1 MEKYNERLNDISIIQ
16 LETEG
21 FDKLTDNQKKLAFH
35 LSNAGL
41 WGRFISVDQ
50 GSEYN
55 IPLFNSLIDIYEN
68 LESEHPLHKQIHD
81 TLFTLFAHNG
91 IYHSMS
97 GERLKLPLNQET
109 LLQYSYLYPEPIETI
124 NFICFS
130 PDVKQFRTIQKD
142 GIDVIKES
150 GGNFYK
156 NLTLDEV
163 KVFRKENYPKID
175 SDEVSPFGFN
185 ERLVKD
191 ELGNIHREVISQ
203 NGLYSKYVNEII
215 KHLEM
220 ALEYSEN
227 DKQYQSISTL
237 IEFYRTG
244 SAEDF
249 DKHCVAW
256 TQDRDSDVYFI
267 NGLIESYEDPLG
279 IGCTFESIVA
289 FKNPLQTAKVNK
301 IIENIQWFENNMPF
315 DESFKKD
322 KAIGLSASSVNVISM
337 AGETAPSIP
346 LGINLPNSDWIRK
359 KHGSKSVNLANVAAG
374 RSSSE
379 VQIREALFLPEYQD
393 ILEKYGTLTN
403 NLHTDLHEIAG
414 HGSGKTLEGVNT
426 DDIGVYYSTIEE
438 ARADLVAL
446 YFISN
451 EKLKDFGIYYEDVNV
466 HDAAKAQYVSYI
478 TNGAFGQLRRVEL
491 GKDLTQ
497 AHFRNRQLIANWVLE
512 HADKSKIQL
521 IENNGST
528 FVQINDV
535 QHVKELFGSLL
546 SIVQKIKSTANFEDA
561 QNLVMT
567 YGTTVN
573 QKLHSELLDRMES
586 LNLPKTTGFLTPILY
601 EQNNK
606 VYIEQAENFM
616 VQQIQLYKDFYVLE
630 NQLNKIKKK
639 SI

>member
-1 MEKYNERLNDISIIQ
+1 MQKYSERLNDISILQ
-16 LETEG
+16 LGTEG
-21 FDKLTDNQKKLAFH
+21 FENLTDKQKKLAMH

-50 GSEYN
+50 GSEHN
-55 IPLFNSLIDIYEN
+55 IPLFNALIEFYETTGK
-68 LESEHPLHKQIHD
+68 EHPLSKQLHD

-97 GERLKLPLNQET
+97 GERLNLPLNQEE
-109 LLQYSYLYPEPIETI
+109 LLSYSSLNPQAVKTI
-124 NFICFS
+124 DTICFS
-130 PDVKQFRTIQKD
+130 PDIAQFRTIQKD

-163 KVFRKENYPKID
+163 KNFRKENYPTINN
-175 SDEVSPFGFN
+175 DEVPPFGFN
-185 ERLVKD
+185 ERIVKD
-191 ELGNIHREVISQ
+191 EDGTIHREIISED
-203 NGLYSKYVNEII
+203 GLYSKYVGEII

-220 ALEYSEN
+220 ALEFAEN
-227 DKQYQSISTL
+227 DKQHESISTL
-237 IEFYRTG
+237 ITFYRTG
-244 SAEDF
+244 SAVDF

-256 TQDRDSDVYFI
+256 TQDRDSHIYFI

-301 IIENIQWFENNMPF
+301 IIDNIQWFENNMPF
-315 DESFKKD
+315 DNAFKKE
-322 KAIGLSASSVNVISM
+322 KALGLSASSVNVISM

-374 RSSSE
+374 RSTSE
-379 VQIREALFLPEYQD
+379 VQIREALFLKEYHG
-393 ILEKYGTLTN
+393 ILEKYGIMTN

-446 YFISN
+446 YFMAD
-451 EKLKDFGIYYEDVNV
+451 EKLRDFGVYDSDVSV
-466 HDAAKAQYVSYI
+466 QDAAQAQYVSYL
-478 TNGAFGQLRRVEL
+478 TNGSFGQLRRVEL

-512 HADKSKIQL
+512 HADPSKVQL
-521 IENNGST
+521 VKENNLT
-528 FVQINDV
+528 YVKVNDV
-535 QHVKELFGSLL
+535 QHAQKLFGQLL
-546 SIVQKIKSTANFEDA
+546 GLVQNIKSTANFEEA

-567 YGTTVN
+567 YGTSVN
-573 QKLHSELLDRMES
+573 KELHAELLDRMES
-586 LNLPKTTGFLTPILY
+586 LNLPKTTGFLTPVLY
-601 EQNNK
+601 EQGNNIH
-606 VYIEQAENFM
+606 IEQPNSFM
-616 VQQIQLYKDFYVLE
+616 EQQLDFYKKYGFQSSLSKK
-630 NQLNKIKKK
+630 NKNTM
-639 SI
+639 